1 MKKKTIEG
9 LLDDYK
15 ERVGLL
21 GEDYVSI
28 TILSLIAGE
37 YSKQYDYEQ
46 AVRYSKMAYESCM
59 RLYGP
64 NDLKTS
70 LQLDELIEHYESLG
84 DNESIELLL
93 KEYHRIKRERSQYE
107 LPNDE
112 DEGIPF
118 P

>member
-1 MKKKTIEG
+1 MKKKTIEE

-15 ERVGLL
+15 ERVGLI

-37 YSKQYDYEQ
+37 YSKQYNYEQ

-70 LQLDELIEHYESLG
+70 LQLDELIEHYESIDLV
-84 DNESIELLL
+84 I
-93 KEYHRIKRERSQYE
+93 KEYHRIKRESSQYE
-107 LPNDE
+107 LLDDE

>member
-28 TILSLIAGE
+28 TILSLIADE
-37 YSKQYDYEQ
+37 YSKQYNYEQ
-46 AVRYSKMAYESCM
+46 AVRYSKMAYASCM

-84 DNESIELLL
+84 DIDSIGSVINE
-93 KEYHRIKRERSQYE
+93 YFRIKRESLDIE
-107 LPNDE
+107 LPDDE
-112 DEGIPF
+112 DEDIMF
-118 P
+118 

>member
-59 RLYGP
+59 RIYGP
-64 NDLKTS
+64 YDVMTE
-70 LQLDELIEHYESLG
+70 LQLRQLLEYYNSLG
-84 DNESIELLL
+84 DIDSIGSVINE
-93 KEYHRIKRERSQYE
+93 YFRIKRESLDIE
-107 LPNDE
+107 LPDDE
-112 DEGIPF
+112 DEDIMF
-118 P
+118 

>member
-1 MKKKTIEG
+1 MKKKTIEE

-37 YSKQYDYEQ
+37 YSKQYNYEQ

-70 LQLDELIEHYESLG
+70 LQLDELIEHYESIDLV
-84 DNESIELLL
+84 I
-93 KEYHRIKRERSQYE
+93 KEYHRIKRESSQYE
-107 LPNDE
+107 LLDDE

-118 P
+118 L

>member
-1 MKKKTIEG
+1 MKKKTIEE

-15 ERVGLL
+15 ERVGLI

-37 YSKQYDYEQ
+37 YSKQYNYEQ

-70 LQLDELIEHYESLG
+70 LQLDELIEHYELLE
-84 DNESIELLL
+84 DYESIDLVI
-93 KEYHRIKRERSQYE
+93 KEYHRIKRESSQYE
-107 LPNDE
+107 LLDDE
-112 DEGIPF
+112 DEGIPS

>member
-1 MKKKTIEG
+1 MDMKKKTIEE

-15 ERVGLL
+15 ERVGLI

-37 YSKQYDYEQ
+37 YSKQYNYEQ

-70 LQLDELIEHYESLG
+70 LQLDELIEHYESIDLV
-84 DNESIELLL
+84 I
-93 KEYHRIKRERSQYE
+93 KEYHRIKRESSQYE
-107 LPNDE
+107 LLDDE

>member
-1 MKKKTIEG
+1 MKKKTIEA

-15 ERVGLL
+15 ERVGLI

-28 TILSLIAGE
+28 TILSLIADE
-37 YSKQYDYEQ
+37 YSMQYNYEQ

-70 LQLDELIEHYESLG
+70 LQLDELIGHYESLG
-84 DNESIELLL
+84 DDDSIELLI
-93 KEYHRIKRERSQYE
+93 KEYHRIQKDS
-107 LPNDE
+107 
-112 DEGIPF
+112 F
-118 P
+118 KV

>member
-15 ERVGLL
+15 ERVGLM

-28 TILSLIAGE
+28 TILSLIANE
-37 YSKQYDYEQ
+37 YSKQYNYEQ
-46 AVRYSKMAYESCM
+46 AVRYSKMAYES
-59 RLYGP
+59 
-64 NDLKTS
+64 
-70 LQLDELIEHYESLG
+70 LG
-84 DNESIELLL
+84 DDESIELLL
-93 KEYHRIKRERSQYE
+93 KEYHRIKRGSSQYE
-107 LPNDE
+107 LPE

>member
-1 MKKKTIEG
+1 MKKKTIEE

-15 ERVGLL
+15 ARVGLL

-28 TILSLIAGE
+28 TILSLIADE

-84 DNESIELLL
+84 DDESIDLVI
-93 KEYHRIKRERSQYE
+93 KEYHRIKRESSQYE
-107 LPNDE
+107 LPDDE

>member
-1 MKKKTIEG
+1 MKKKTIEE

-15 ERVGLL
+15 ERVGLI

-37 YSKQYDYEQ
+37 YSKQYNYEQ

-70 LQLDELIEHYESLG
+70 LQLDELIEHYESIDLV
-84 DNESIELLL
+84 I
-93 KEYHRIKRERSQYE
+93 KEYHIIKRESSQYE
-107 LPNDE
+107 LLDDE